1 MLLKQFRSMSKTIIL
16 LRHGKV
22 DMDTEVRID
31 SLALQAWVEEYDKA
45 SLSKESLPSQ
55 ESIEAV
61 HSAKYVFS
69 SALKRANE
77 SAKLLKIQVN
87 ESNVLFN
94 EADIPAVKVPF
105 LKLRPK
111 VWLIILRFLLLFRLG
126 KMNDSFQLSQ
136 KRAKKAAESLTKQ
149 AEVSERVALIGHG
162 GMNWLISKELLKR
175 GWKPLGAAS
184 HKNWGLSVYTI

>member
-1 MLLKQFRSMSKTIIL
+1 MLPKRFSSMSKTIIL

-45 SLSKESLPSQ
+45 PLCKESLPSQ
-55 ESIEAV
+55 ESIDAV
-61 HSAKYVFS
+61 HSGKYVFS

-77 SAKLLKIQVN
+77 SAKILKVQVN
-87 ESNVLFN
+87 ESDALFN
-94 EADIPAVKVPF
+94 EADIPAVKIPF

-136 KRAKKAAESLTKQ
+136 KRAKKAAESLAKQ
-149 AEVSERVALIGHG
+149 AEVSQRVVLIGHG

-175 GWKPLGAAS
+175 GWKPRGSAS

>member
-1 MLLKQFRSMSKTIIL
+1 MLPKRFRSMSKTIIL

-45 SLSKESLPSQ
+45 PLCKESLPSQ

-61 HSAKYVFS
+61 HSGKYVFS

-77 SAKLLKIQVN
+77 SAKILKIQVN
-87 ESNVLFN
+87 ESDALFN
-94 EADIPAVKVPF
+94 EADIPAVKIPF

-136 KRAKKAAESLTKQ
+136 KRAKKAAESLVKQ
-149 AEVSERVALIGHG
+149 AEVSQRVALIGHG
-162 GMNWLISKELLKR
+162 GMNWLISKELLKL
-175 GWKPLGAAS
+175 GWRPLGSAS
-184 HKNWGLSVYTI
+184 HKNWGLRIYTI